1 MAGIKKVNELK
12 NSLIYLLPV
21 VFSGLVPLIT
31 LPIFTRILTPEDY
44 GVWGLSQV
52 YASFVVGI
60 ANFGLTV
67 GFERNFFDYKEVKE
81 KLSLLYS
88 TLLFVIIS
96 FIIFGS
102 ITFVLKGQISELII
116 GSSEYSDILFLA
128 YCASGVMSLKLYF
141 LIYLKNTK
149 NAKKFTKYTIIESSL
164 VVIISLFLVVYKHI
178 GIIGLVW
185 GQLIGS
191 LITIIILLFNFVRL
205 VSPTFN
211 SKLLIDSLKIS
222 IPLTP
227 RIFFGLINTQFDK
240 YMIGLLSTVA
250 GVGIFNIGQKVANI
264 TFTFMTSIQNVF
276 APEVYKRMFEDGEKA
291 KKSIG
296 SYLTPFLYVSI
307 SIGFVISL
315 FSEEIIILLTPVSYH
330 KAIDIVIIFS
340 MLYGTYFFGK
350 QPQLV
355 FMKKTYIISILTL
368 LSIGIN
374 IAINIPFI
382 TKWGVMGAAWGS
394 LLAGIISGSIWFAVS
409 QHHYKIEW
417 EYRKIGSIFLL
428 YFGTALTMIMLRHF
442 DVSYWIR
449 AIVKFLLLT
458 SYFILGVRLNLLTK
472 QNFIL
477 IKSILIPTKIKN
489 DNS

>member
-1 MAGIKKVNELK
+1 MIEIRKVKELK
-12 NSLIYLLPV
+12 NSAIYLIPV
-21 VFSGLVPLIT
+21 LFSALLPLIT
-31 LPIFTRILTPEDY
+31 LPIFTRILTPDDY

-52 YASFVVGI
+52 YASFVIGI

-67 GFERNFFDYKEVKE
+67 GYERNFFEYKEVKE

-96 FIIFGS
+96 FVSFGL
-102 ITFVLKGQISELII
+102 ITFVLKEQISKWII
-116 GSSEYSDILFLA
+116 GSSEYSDILFLT
-128 YCASGVMSLKLYF
+128 YCATGIMSLKLYF

-149 NAKKFTKYTIIESSL
+149 NAKEFTKYTITESIL
-164 VVIISLFLVVYKHI
+164 AVTVSLFLVVYKHV

-191 LITIIILLFNFVRL
+191 VITIVILSYNFMRMA
-205 VSPTFN
+205 SPTFN
-211 SKLLIDSLKIS
+211 GKLLNQSLKIS

-227 RIFFGLINTQFDK
+227 RMFFGLINSQFDK
-240 YMIGLLSTVA
+240 YMIGLLSNVS
-250 GVGIFNIGQKVANI
+250 GVGVFNIGQKVANI

-276 APEVYKRMFEDGEKA
+276 SPEVYKRMFEDGEEA

-296 SYLTPFLYVSI
+296 SYLTPFVYVSI

-315 FSEEIIILLTPVSYH
+315 FSEEIIMLLTPVSFH

-355 FMKKTYIISILTL
+355 FMKKTYITSILTL
-368 LSIGIN
+368 VSIGIN

-394 LLAGIISGSIWFAVS
+394 LLAGIISGSISFAIS
-409 QHHYKIEW
+409 QYHYKIEW
-417 EYRKIGSIFLL
+417 EYKKLGNIFLL
-428 YFGTALTMIMLRHF
+428 YFGAAITMIMLRHF
-442 DVSYWIR
+442 EVSYWIK
-449 AIVKFLLLT
+449 AIVKFLLLI

-472 QNFIL
+472 QNFTLVKNLL
-477 IKSILIPTKIKN
+477 ITTKIKR
-489 DNS
+489 